1 MSSQLVFCSTE
12 LPERDRFDL
21 WRETASGGPGAVDVA
36 HVDRRPFF
44 GRVEWLPLGNID
56 AYKVSFSAATFTR
69 SRRWIERDG
78 FDGFCFHINLGGRS
92 ETSRHKER
100 TVLDGFSATGYSY
113 GKPFEASL
121 IPPGG
126 RYCESLNLV
135 IPREEM
141 LRKAPHA
148 ERCIGACY
156 ADQAL
161 LSLLTQYLMLQ
172 SNSLPA
178 AEDSRIARLAGGHV
192 MDLLALLLGPTREAG
207 HEARLYGLR
216 AARLAAL
223 KQYLQD
229 NHHQPHLSVTAAAQA
244 MRISERYLHD
254 LIAETGESFTEMV
267 NRLRLER
274 ARRLLCDPDHRHL
287 RIGEIAFASGFN
299 DLSYFNRLF
308 RRRFGETP
316 GAFKAGEHTAGA
328 TVRPFDRPP
337 PPAAPGVMETGHD

>member
-1 MSSQLVFCSTE
+1 VGSLLVFFSNE

-21 WRETASGGPGAVDVA
+21 WRETASRGPGAVDVA

-44 GRVEWLPLGNID
+44 GRVEWLPLGKID
-56 AYKVSFSAATFTR
+56 AYRVSFSAATFTR

-78 FDGFCFHINLGGRS
+78 FDGFCFHINLSGRS
-92 ETSRHKER
+92 ETWRHKEK

-121 IPPGG
+121 VPPAG
-126 RYCESLNLV
+126 RYCESLSLV

-141 LRKAPHA
+141 LHKAPNA
-148 ERCIGACY
+148 ERCIGALH
-156 ADQAL
+156 ADQAPLRL
-161 LSLLTQYLMLQ
+161 LSQYLMLL
-172 SNSLPA
+172 SNTPPV
-178 AEDSRIARLAGGHV
+178 AEDSRLNRLAGNHV
-192 MDLLALLLGPTREAG
+192 LDLLALLLGPTREAE
-207 HEARLYGLR
+207 HEARIYGLR

-223 KQYLQD
+223 KQYLHD
-229 NHHQPHLSVTAAAQA
+229 HHHHPQLSVTAVARALN
-244 MRISERYLHD
+244 ISERYLHD
-254 LIAETGESFTEMV
+254 LIAATGESFTEMV

-274 ARRLLCDPDHRHL
+274 ARRLLGDPKHRHL

-316 GAFKAGEHTAGA
+316 GAFRAGEHLAA
-328 TVRPFDRPP
+328 DSLRPSDRLVLPC
-337 PPAAPGVMETGHD
+337 GVETGRD